1 MIEESGKAF
10 LPNVVILGMGFVGLT
25 LAMALCKNGIKV
37 LGIELDAKLVD
48 SLNSGETSVVDP
60 GISECLAA
68 SLQGNLFRAIRVE
81 EHWYRSE
88 KPITFIVTVG
98 TPLRDGRV
106 NNNSILNAVHQI
118 GLKLFDE
125 DLLVLRSTVAI
136 GTSRNLVLPKLRA
149 IERKVYLAMCPERTV
164 EGNALEELR
173 LLPQIIGGIDEASS
187 ARAKTFFEQICDKT
201 IVLSTIESAEF
212 LKLANNTYRD
222 LMFGFANELTVL
234 ANEIDISSREIIS
247 AANLDYPRSRIAQP
261 GPSGGPCLEKDPWI
275 LHESGLELGVD
286 LKITSAARTINES
299 STYDFVAN
307 ALKEFEDILSDNS
320 VGLLG
325 LSFKGIPP
333 VCDTRGSFALDL
345 IKRLEGEKYSFY
357 GFEPAGRVSVENCVT
372 TDSIAEL
379 LEKVE
384 VLIICTNG
392 ESFSTLP
399 QLINSSAKTPKLI
412 IDMWGVLK
420 NISKDHE
427 WEYRSWG

>member
-1 MIEESGKAF
+1 
-10 LPNVVILGMGFVGLT
+10 
-25 LAMALCKNGIKV
+25 
-37 LGIELDAKLVD
+37 
-48 SLNSGETSVVDP
+48 
-60 GISECLAA
+60 
-68 SLQGNLFRAIRVE
+68 
-81 EHWYRSE
+81 
-88 KPITFIVTVG
+88 
-98 TPLRDGRV
+98 
-106 NNNSILNAVHQI
+106 
-118 GLKLFDE
+118 
-125 DLLVLRSTVAI
+125 
-136 GTSRNLVLPKLRA
+136 
-149 IERKVYLAMCPERTV
+149 MCPERTV

-345 IKRLEGEKYSFY
+345 IKRLEGENYSFY